1 MIDYIREYLTKE
13 DCIERSGGNNFKCE
27 ECYYKEECASIA
39 RQRCDSEYAESVD
52 YGGYNSE
59 EEFWEQIYD

>member
-1 MIDYIREYLTKE
+1 MVDYIREYLTKE
-13 DCIERSGGNNFKCE
+13 DCIKRSGGNNFKCE
-27 ECYYKEECASIA
+27 KCYYQDECLNLA
-39 RQRCDSEYAESVD
+39 RRKCDSEFAESVD